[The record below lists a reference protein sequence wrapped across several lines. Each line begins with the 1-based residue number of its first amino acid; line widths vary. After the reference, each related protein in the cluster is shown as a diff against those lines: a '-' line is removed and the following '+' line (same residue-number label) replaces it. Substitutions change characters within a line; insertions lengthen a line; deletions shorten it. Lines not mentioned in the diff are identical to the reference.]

1 MYNKTA
7 QKSDDPI
14 YTNDYKIEYNGKN
27 AWLNNEVIKETEMK
41 ENGNNENIQVSKLGN
56 NPENSYSTN
65 NAESSNSNT
74 KYTDKKLSA
83 LPEAKKYK

>member
-1 MYNKTA
+1 
-7 QKSDDPI
+7 
-14 YTNDYKIEYNGKN
+14 
-27 AWLNNEVIKETEMK
+27 MK

-56 NPENSYSTN
+56 NPGNSYSPN